1 MDGWLY
7 IYLVESLFF
16 NVLGL
21 LFVLEEMFLFLGIVD
36 FMIINRLILI
46 FNLCIFLV
54 KRFIVFYFDKVK
66 CLYI

>member
-54 KRFIVFYFDKVK
+54 KMFIVFYFDKVK